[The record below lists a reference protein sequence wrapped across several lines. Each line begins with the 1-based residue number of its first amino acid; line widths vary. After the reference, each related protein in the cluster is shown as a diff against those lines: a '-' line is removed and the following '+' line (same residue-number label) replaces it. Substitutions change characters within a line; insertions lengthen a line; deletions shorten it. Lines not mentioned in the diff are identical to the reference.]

1 MSGRDSKAGREVG
14 KLYSEEKNSTYAPIG
29 GCWHGEA
36 GSRLSSSERSDLIG
50 LEGTYDFLWLVP
62 SWTWGRK
69 IGKLV
74 ITVQVLALL
83 R

>member
-14 KLYSEEKNSTYAPIG
+14 KLYSEEKKSTYALIG

-50 LEGTYDFLWLVP
+50 LEAHLIFSGWSRV
-62 SWTWGRK
+62 GHRAK
-69 IGKLV
+69 K
-74 ITVQVLALL
+74 
-83 R
+83 